1 MFPTDLWLFLREAVT
16 TANPMSL
23 DELTQKLIDTVSH
36 VPPDFLEPVVEA
48 SIKRSQS
55 MEQLSISECLL
66 LFEVKCFKHQR

>member
-1 MFPTDLWLFLREAVT
+1 MT

-23 DELTQKLIDTVSH
+23 EELTQKLIDTVSH

-55 MEQLSISECLL
+55 MEQLSISEYNYSDL
-66 LFEVKCFKHQR
+66 K